1 MIGFNWLHET
11 EGQREGDNVGAPLVC
26 MHLRS
31 AMALRQKLLSA
42 SGQAIRERTQT
53 LARGQT
59 KPIRCIIY
67 SRYLEDE

>member
-31 AMALRQKLLSA
+31 AMALRQKLM
-42 SGQAIRERTQT
+42 
-53 LARGQT
+53 
-59 KPIRCIIY
+59 C
-67 SRYLEDE
+67 YLPVVRPLENEHKLWPGGKRNPYDA